1 MCDESTIEVRFIWYD
16 MSETILLPLRN
27 YRPWARAVANVAAN
41 TESDDVSALLL
52 HVFDED
58 ELSSTRENIDSSGS
72 MTTNDLAAR
81 KSGIAA
87 AREIL
92 REANLSV
99 EVRGR
104 EQEKTTADSILT
116 VAEEAEV
123 ERLYL
128 YGRKR
133 SPTGK
138 AVFGSTLQRILFN
151 ATVPVTVV
159 PANAIE

>member
-1 MCDESTIEVRFIWYD
+1 

-27 YRPWARAVANVAAN
+27 YRPWAEAVADATATV
-41 TESDDVSALLL
+41 ESGDVTALLL
-52 HVFDED
+52 HVFDGD

-72 MTTNDLAAR
+72 MTVDDLAAR
-81 KSGIAA
+81 KSGIVA
-87 AREIL
+87 ARETL
-92 REANLSV
+92 QDAGVSV
-99 EVRGR
+99 EVRGL
-104 EQEKTTADSILT
+104 EQAETTADSILT
-116 VAEEAEV
+116 VADEAGV

-138 AVFGSTLQRILFN
+138 AVFGSTLQRILLN

-159 PANAIE
+159 PSNVTG

>member
-1 MCDESTIEVRFIWYD
+1 

-41 TESDDVSALLL
+41 TESGDVTALLL

-72 MTTNDLAAR
+72 MTANDLAAR
-81 KSGIAA
+81 KSGIVA

-92 REANLSV
+92 QDAGVSV

-104 EQEKTTADSILT
+104 EQAETTADSILT
-116 VAEEAEV
+116 VADEAGV

-159 PANAIE
+159 PSNVTE

>member
-1 MCDESTIEVRFIWYD
+1 

-27 YRPWARAVANVAAN
+27 YRPWAEAVAGAAA
-41 TESDDVSALLL
+41 TVESGDVTALLL
-52 HVFDED
+52 HVFDGD

-72 MTTNDLAAR
+72 VTVDDLAAR
-81 KSGIAA
+81 KSGIVA

-92 REANLSV
+92 QDAGVSV
-99 EVRGR
+99 EVRGL
-104 EQEKTTADSILT
+104 EQAETTADSILT
-116 VAEEAEV
+116 VADEAGV

-138 AVFGSTLQRILFN
+138 AVFGSTLQRILLN

-159 PANAIE
+159 PSNVTG